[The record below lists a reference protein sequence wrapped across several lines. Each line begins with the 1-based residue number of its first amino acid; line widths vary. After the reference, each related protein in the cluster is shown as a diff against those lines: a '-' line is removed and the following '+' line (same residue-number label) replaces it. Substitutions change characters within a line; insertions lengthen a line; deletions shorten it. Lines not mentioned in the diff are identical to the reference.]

1 MGLSWCT
8 VGVNILHMSVSVHHT
23 HVKAH
28 SSCQTLARNEG
39 CTQVVDLEREVLGI
53 FSTASG
59 TSRTL
64 SAHLLRKKN
73 KNVFPSMRQTLKDAR
88 LTHAGILSVSHLCA
102 NTLTFQHFH
111 PNWSIKEPEPV
122 RCDKKTSIWRSQK
135 APAESSLLLQHEMH
149 CCDKRASWIL
159 TTQARLW
166 DVFFQLPL
174 NGLLP
179 TCIQRHDG
187 TR

>member
-1 MGLSWCT
+1 MGLSWYT
-8 VGVNILHMSVSVHHT
+8 IGVNIFHMSISGHPT

-28 SSCQTLARNEG
+28 TSCQTLALKWRMHSGGQSWKWSARNL
-39 CTQVVDLEREVLGI
+39 QHRERDVWDI
-53 FSTASG
+53 AYASIE
-59 TSRTL
+59 
-64 SAHLLRKKN
+64 KK
-73 KNVFPSMRQTLKDAR
+73 KNVFPSMRQTLKDPQV
-88 LTHAGILSVSHLCA
+88 THAGILSVSHLCA
-102 NTLTFQHFH
+102 NTLMFQHFH
-111 PNWSIKEPEPV
+111 PKWSIKEPEPV

-135 APAESSLLLQHEMH
+135 APTESSLLLQHEMH

-179 TCIQRHDG
+179 TWIQRRDG